1 MKTSNL
7 FLVIACS
14 LISGCGNGQA
24 TQAEL
29 QEEAFTADALL
40 APIPEPFRNVW
51 AVEVADCSN
60 PNGATRISIDPSTVS
75 FPEGRFD
82 LISLN
87 RNGEDDLLLK
97 VRFAGGPPQTH
108 VLHLSNERET
118 LSYTGPGLL
127 RTFHRCPV

>member
-1 MKTSNL
+1 MKVWVAFTL
-7 FLVIACS
+7 IGCS
-14 LISGCGNGQA
+14 LVGGCGSGERTPDDPQA
-24 TQAEL
+24 
-29 QEEAFTADALL
+29 AFTADAVL

-51 AVEVADCSN
+51 AVEIADCSN

-87 RNGEDDLLLK
+87 RNGEDNLLLK

-118 LSYTGPGLL
+118 LSYPGPGLL